1 MYLAWCW
8 KKKIYDLHKK
18 CLNNCVT
25 LNPLHLQKSGVLAF
39 TCNLATLKAE
49 FWNGLGSVPGGS
61 DDLSIGESIVWPP
74 SIMLKGRNLI
84 RHWDLTET

>member
-1 MYLAWCW
+1 MWEGELKSFYGSQNVSGLML
-8 KKKIYDLHKK
+8 KKKNIYDLHKK

-61 DDLSIGESIVWPP
+61 DDPSIGESIV
-74 SIMLKGRNLI
+74 
-84 RHWDLTET
+84 

>member
-1 MYLAWCW
+1 MWEGELKSFYDSQNVSGLML

-61 DDLSIGESIVWPP
+61 DDPSIGESIV
-74 SIMLKGRNLI
+74 
-84 RHWDLTET
+84 

>member
-1 MYLAWCW
+1 MGGGAKELLWQSKCIWLDAE
-8 KKKIYDLHKK
+8 KKKNIYDLHKK

-61 DDLSIGESIVWPP
+61 DDPSIGESIV
-74 SIMLKGRNLI
+74 
-84 RHWDLTET
+84 

>member
-1 MYLAWCW
+1 MWEGELKSFYGSQNVSGLIL
-8 KKKIYDLHKK
+8 KKKNIYDLHKK

-61 DDLSIGESIVWPP
+61 DDLSIGESIV
-74 SIMLKGRNLI
+74 
-84 RHWDLTET
+84 

>member
-1 MYLAWCW
+1 MWEGELKSFYGSQNVSGLML
-8 KKKIYDLHKK
+8 KKKSIYDLHKK

-61 DDLSIGESIVWPP
+61 DDPSIGESIV
-74 SIMLKGRNLI
+74 
-84 RHWDLTET
+84 